1 MFLFYLT
8 DKSYM
13 EFQNFNLLETYEA
26 KESTVKLQ
34 GGGLLW

>member
-1 MFLFYLT
+1 MFLFHIT

-13 EFQNFNLLETYEA
+13 EFQNFNLLETDEA

-34 GGGLLW
+34 GGGLL